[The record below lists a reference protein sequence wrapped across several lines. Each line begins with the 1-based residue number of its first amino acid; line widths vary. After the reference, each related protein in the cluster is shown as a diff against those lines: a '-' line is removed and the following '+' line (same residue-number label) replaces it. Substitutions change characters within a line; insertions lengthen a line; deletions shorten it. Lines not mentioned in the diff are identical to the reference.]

1 MQWLKKEHI
10 KAELPVI
17 EDSGV
22 DHSALMY
29 LQLDQQI
36 KELSEKRDSLRTAFE
51 GLTGETASGVQIT
64 WTTVTGRST
73 VNTAEVEK
81 LLGFV
86 PKVEGQ
92 PFARLNI
99 KTGGK

>member
-1 MQWLKKEHI
+1 
-10 KAELPVI
+10 
-17 EDSGV
+17 
-22 DHSALMY
+22 MY

-36 KELSEKRDSLRTAFE
+36 KELTEKRDSLRTAFE
-51 GLTGETASGVQIT
+51 GITGETASGVQIT
-64 WTTVTGRST
+64 WTTVSGRAT
-73 VNTAEVEK
+73 VDTAEVEK